1 MAATES
7 AAAASSSSLLLLLCY
22 VALAGHWTTMAHAE
36 TLAVCTRCPGK
47 ATSSAVVGFCN
58 ATLARRLSGRCCLS
72 AGDIHDTILGLD
84 LSFCQIT
91 TVEGLLDNASKA
103 EVMVRVLTVQPTR
116 VSPTDPMVT
125 SRLGSGGERRSDV
138 QSCSMTAARSVD
150 ARSRPSV
157 ETVSWKLEVA
167 RQDSFRHFT
176 SYLRVF
182 GTSRTIHSLTYQA
195 QPSLDLQAWRT
206 SSCLISS
213 NALEGTRLGR
223 GYMSTTAGFA
233 KISRMHATG
242 FFPMALF
249 FGLLTAVTFLLS
261 AFLWATQRRK
271 AKTL

>member
-103 EVMVRVLTVQPTR
+103 EVMDLSDNPLANISSATF
-116 VSPTDPMVT
+116 
-125 SRLGSGGERRSDV
+125 LG
-138 QSCSMTAARSVD
+138 
-150 ARSRPSV
+150 
-157 ETVSWKLEVA
+157 
-167 RQDSFRHFT
+167 FT
-176 SYLRVF
+176 SLAYIELPHLVECPGGNKAWKRIYVNHSRICQDQQNACNGILPDGAVLRPAYSGDLFALSFSV
-182 GTSRTIHSLTYQA
+182 GHSAEKGKNPLVA
-195 QPSLDLQAWRT
+195 
-206 SSCLISS
+206 
-213 NALEGTRLGR
+213 
-223 GYMSTTAGFA
+223 
-233 KISRMHATG
+233 
-242 FFPMALF
+242 
-249 FGLLTAVTFLLS
+249 
-261 AFLWATQRRK
+261 
-271 AKTL
+271 